1 MVRDAQTSQSTFV
14 ATLRTEKA
22 RPMTILPHT
31 VSKFLHYHV
40 TAAAMPSQLIDS
52 AACKAMKMHAEI
64 EVARRFW
71 ACPFQSLHISIRAPE
86 ELEFHSADANVVA
99 GRPARR

>member
-1 MVRDAQTSQSTFV
+1 
-14 ATLRTEKA
+14 
-22 RPMTILPHT
+22 MTILPHT

-52 AACKAMKMHAEI
+52 AACKAMKMHAEEI

-71 ACPFQSLHISIRAPE
+71 ACPFQSLHISIRASE
-86 ELEFHSADANVVA
+86 EREFHSRDANVA
-99 GRPARR
+99 GRPARK